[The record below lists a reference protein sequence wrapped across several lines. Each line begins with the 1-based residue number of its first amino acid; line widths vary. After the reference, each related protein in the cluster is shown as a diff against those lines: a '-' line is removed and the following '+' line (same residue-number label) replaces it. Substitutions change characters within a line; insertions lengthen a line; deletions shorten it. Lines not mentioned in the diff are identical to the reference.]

1 MKAILNSNI
10 KSISGKCGGLLFKTY
25 KRRDGSTETR
35 VYTLPKKRNGEYGY
49 TRKAATTE
57 KERAS
62 RARFAAI
69 ADAIKN
75 LSEEQLKFYQK
86 QWRKNKFM
94 FNGKKYATLRGY
106 IMARLYAEQK
116 GSQPIITE

>member
-49 TRKAATTE
+49 TRKAATTQ

-69 ADAIKN
+69 TDTIKN
-75 LSEEQLKFYQK
+75 LSEEERMNYHNRWVAAKY
-86 QWRKNKFM
+86 M

-106 IMARLYAEQK
+106 IMARLYAEQ
-116 GSQPIITE
+116 